1 MIIGTGIDLLEINR
15 ISQIS
20 MRQPKLI
27 SRILTEA
34 EQALLPS
41 KEPRRTEYIASRYAA
56 KEAASK
62 AFGTGIGASLGFHDI
77 EIRKD
82 VLGKPHLNVTK
93 EAVERCFP
101 AEDPTRLSF
110 HVSISHSKQFVV
122 AQVIIERN

>member
-1 MIIGTGIDLLEINR
+1 MIIGTGIDLLEIER
-15 ISQIS
+15 ISQIDK
-20 MRQPKLI
+20 RQPKLVN
-27 SRILTEA
+27 RVLTESEMA
-34 EQALLPS
+34 AVPV
-41 KEPRRTEYIASRYAA
+41 KEPRRTEYIASRYAV

-82 VLGKPHLNVTK
+82 RLGKPCLDVTK

-101 AEDPTRLSF
+101 AEDPTRLRF

-122 AQVIIERN
+122 AQVIVERT